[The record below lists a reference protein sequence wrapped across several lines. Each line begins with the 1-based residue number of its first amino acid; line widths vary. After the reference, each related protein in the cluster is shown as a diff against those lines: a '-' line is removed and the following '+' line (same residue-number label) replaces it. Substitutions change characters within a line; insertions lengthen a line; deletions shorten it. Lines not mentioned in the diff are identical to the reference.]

1 MGIGET
7 GGTEGTEGQPGEGTQ
22 GTTDAGTQG
31 TEGQSTEQT
40 TQTGT
45 DTTDAYY
52 DPAEFNRLTE
62 ALPDELKAQAKA
74 LQKSLQGNYTKKTQS
89 LAENQRKVDAY
100 NALMANPTAAIK
112 HYAAQYG
119 MTVSEAAAQQVQ
131 ADSNDPDS
139 WDTVY
144 STAEERAMERFKKE
158 YGHLFTELQ
167 ALKKDSIEKT
177 LTELDPTWHQYE
189 DQMLA
194 NMQKH
199 PTLAS
204 DAATLYRMS
213 VPPEVL
219 ESRATQAALRKLEQK
234 GKSANIA
241 GSSTTTKK
249 PGGVDPDAKPSF
261 QEAVALAKQRIKSK
275 GGSLPPGV

>member
-7 GGTEGTEGQPGEGTQ
+7 DGTEGTEGQAADGSLETTGTES
-22 GTTDAGTQG
+22 QG

-45 DTTDAYY
+45 GTTDAYY

-62 ALPDELKAQAKA
+62 ALPDELKEQAKA
-74 LQKSLQGNYTKKTQS
+74 LQKSLQGNYTKKTQA
-89 LAENQRKVDAY
+89 LAENQKKIDAY
-100 NALMANPTAAIK
+100 NAIMANPTAAIK
-112 HYAAQYG
+112 QYAAQYG
-119 MTVSEAAAQQVQ
+119 LTVSEAAAQQ
-131 ADSNDPDS
+131 ANIDPNDPQD
-139 WDTVY
+139 WNTVY
-144 STAEERAMERFKKE
+144 STAEERALKKFEEKYGHVFNELQTLKKE
-158 YGHLFTELQ
+158 
-167 ALKKDSIEKT
+167 SIEKT
-177 LTELDPTWHQYE
+177 LTELDPAWHQYE
-189 DQMLA
+189 DAMLA

-199 PTLAS
+199 PTLAQ

-219 ESRATQAALRKLEQK
+219 ESRATQAALRKLENK
-234 GKSANIA
+234 GRSANIA

-249 PGGVDPDAKPSF
+249 PGGVDPNAKPSF
-261 QEAVALAKQRIKSK
+261 QEAVALAKQQIKSK